1 MRDFKLPL
9 IVTGAALAVALVFGL
24 AAVTW
29 IHQSKSS
36 SREKE
41 LRAQRLGSG
50 VAIATCVVVAPFWLI
65 AAAKVGKRRRLKQA
79 APRSAR

>member
-9 IVTGAALAVALVFGL
+9 IVTGAALALALVFGL
-24 AAVTW
+24 VAITW
-29 IHQSKSS
+29 IHQSKIS

-50 VAIATCVVVAPFWLI
+50 VAVATCVVVAPFWLI
-65 AAAKVGKRRRLKQA
+65 TAAKVGKQRRLKQA
-79 APRSAR
+79 ASRKIR